1 VSPPSLRRS
10 AGRALW
16 AAAFLVVLVAPLV
29 AATDAGGSGGL
40 TLEISLVLGLVAM
53 SALVGVV
60 VVVSR
65 LRSLTRGLGIEQLLV
80 VHRSLGLL
88 VVGLVLAH
96 VAAVVVADPGNVA
109 LFDLLHA
116 PPRARAATVA
126 TAALLLIALT
136 AAGRRRLRLSY
147 RFWRVTHVVLAATA
161 VAGTALHVLWLR
173 HLVENTG
180 MRAWFA
186 ALAGGLLVVLVLRW
200 GLRPLVAGRRAFRV
214 RDVRSESGG
223 VSTIVLQRAGMR
235 RAGHAPMTF
244 APGQFAWLRL
254 HRWSLLTD
262 HPFSIASGT
271 RPDGTVEFTVRHA
284 GDWTRMLGR
293 LHRGTTVYLDG
304 PHGTFTVDHIRSTG
318 LVLLA
323 GGVGI
328 TPMMSMLRTL
338 ADRGDR
344 RPHRLVVGGRDE
356 ADLLFLH
363 ELDALR
369 DRLDLTVVPTLTRP
383 GPGWTGTTGRID
395 ADLLDAVL
403 PGEFRRNQLD
413 YFICGSA
420 PFVTGVV
427 GALDALAVPARRVHT
442 EQFDMV

>member
-1 VSPPSLRRS
+1 MSPEALRRS

-29 AATDAGGSGGL
+29 AATDAGRSGGL

-88 VVGLVLAH
+88 VLGLVLAH
-96 VAAVVVADPGNVA
+96 VA
-109 LFDLLHA
+109 
-116 PPRARAATVA
+116 
-126 TAALLLIALT
+126 
-136 AAGRRRLRLSY
+136 
-147 RFWRVTHVVLAATA
+147 A

-173 HLVENTG
+173 HLVENAG

-200 GLRPLVAGRRAFRV
+200 GLRPLIAGRRAFRV

-223 VSTIVLQRAGMR
+223 VSTIVLQRAGLR

-254 HRWSLLTD
+254 HRWALLTD

-293 LHRGTTVYLDG
+293 LRRGTTVYLDG
-304 PHGTFTVDHIRSTG
+304 PHGTFSVDHIRSTG

-344 RPHRLVVGGRDE
+344 RPHRLIVGGRDE

-369 DRLDLTVVPTLTRP
+369 DRLDLTVVATLTRP
-383 GPGWTGTTGRID
+383 RPGWTGTTGRID